1 LSYHLICFNLQQHPA
16 MMQRLSTVSLSLAL
30 SGACAFA
37 WADTPSGAATAP
49 VATPA
54 AAPAAAAPAAPAAAR
69 SGWGLGLLVST
80 TLRPY
85 RDVDAQVRVLPA
97 LQYENAW
104 VRVFGPMVDLKV
116 PKVGPVDLVLR
127 AQYMDNG
134 YKASDSA
141 FLAGMEER
149 KGGIWLGLRADWPTP
164 VARFAAEWMAD
175 SSGHS
180 DGQHVKLTVDRLFPV
195 GRFGVAP
202 RLGLLW
208 QDSAY
213 VHYHYGV
220 SAGEALPD
228 RPAYEGKAALS
239 TELGVRVLYGLSPA
253 QSVFLDLSSTA
264 LGSSIK
270 DSPLVE
276 RSRVSG
282 LRAGYLHR
290 F

>member
-1 LSYHLICFNLQQHPA
+1 MLH
-16 MMQRLSTVSLSLAL
+16 RLTSASLSIAL
-30 SGACAFA
+30 SGACAVA
-37 WADTPSGAATAP
+37 WADTPSGAAKA
-49 VATPA
+49 PA
-54 AAPAAAAPAAPAAAR
+54 AAPAVAAAAPAAPAATR
-69 SGWGLGLLVST
+69 SSWGLGLLVST

-85 RDVDAQVRVLPA
+85 RDVDSRVRVLPA

-116 PKVGPVDLVLR
+116 PRVGPVELALR
-127 AQYMDNG
+127 AQYMDDG

-141 FLAGMEER
+141 YLAGMNDR
-149 KGGIWLGLRADWPTP
+149 KGGVWLGLRADWPTP

-175 SSGHS
+175 SSGNS
-180 DGQHVKLTVDRLFPV
+180 DGQHVKLTVDRMFPV

-208 QDSAY
+208 QDSKY
-213 VHYHYGV
+213 VNHHYGV
-220 SAGEALPD
+220 SAAEALAD